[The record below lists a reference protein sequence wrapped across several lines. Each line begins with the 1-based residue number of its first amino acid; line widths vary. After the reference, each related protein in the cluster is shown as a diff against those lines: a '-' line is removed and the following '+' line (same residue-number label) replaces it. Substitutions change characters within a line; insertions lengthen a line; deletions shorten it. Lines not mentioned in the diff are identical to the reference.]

1 MANLT
6 IREQRKSALSILER
20 NYQSNN
26 YEAVDYLIDDA
37 CRKVLNLQPRPDKA
51 LPFVGWMVGAPKIEA
66 AKLSI
71 STAGLQLIASFEGC
85 KLQAY
90 LCPANVWTIGYGHT
104 SGVRAG
110 QKITQKEANE
120 LFAKDLERFEIAVTK
135 YVRVPLTQGQ
145 YDALVSLCYNIGCE
159 AFRKSTLLKSLNEG
173 KYKTAALQFHRW
185 VNANGKKLPGLVRR
199 RNEEYGMFA
208 GG

>member
-6 IREQRKSALSILER
+6 IKEQRKQALLILER
-20 NYQSNN
+20 NYRSDN
-26 YEAVDYLIDDA
+26 YEALDYLIDDA
-37 CRKVLNLQPRPDKA
+37 CRKVLNLQPRPTQG
-51 LPFVGWMVGAPKIEA
+51 LPYVGWMVGAPKTQA
-66 AKLSI
+66 TTMSI
-71 STAGLQLIASFEGC
+71 STAGMQLIASFEGC
-85 KLQAY
+85 KLKAY

-110 QKITQKEANE
+110 MEITQAKASQ
-120 LFAKDLERFEIAVTK
+120 LFAKDLERFEDAVTK

-145 YDALVSLCYNIGCE
+145 YDALVSLCYNIGTE

-185 VNANGKKLPGLVRR
+185 VNGNGKKLPGLVRR
-199 RNEEYGMFA
+199 RNEEYDMFV